1 MLGFFDVC
9 TVPSVAWAA
18 LFRMAFGSFYH
29 IVLGRVLGGL
39 GEQNKTKTS
48 GGTLSTWLVS
58 SPPDQAVWAQSLAG
72 DNTRQGTILKA
83 RHTTLRVP
91 LSTQVGTENFNA
103 GGNPAIDQHPI

>member
-1 MLGFFDVC
+1 MFGFFDVC

-29 IVLGRVLGGL
+29 IVLGRVLVGL

-72 DNTRQGTILKA
+72 DNTRQGTIL
-83 RHTTLRVP
+83 LEC
-91 LSTQVGTENFNA
+91 LSPTRWALKNLML